1 MYKNAGKSIKNIVRG
16 VVGIL
21 LALFIL
27 LGIILACN
35 DAVILGLIV
44 AGVGC
49 FFAWLSGLILYAY
62 GDMADNI
69 RVIAEALT
77 VSASSDDSS
86 IGFFEFNT
94 ENRNLS
100 KFQRNMVKEYRA
112 QLENG
117 VLTQEEY
124 KNKVQSILTEN

>member
-1 MYKNAGKSIKNIVRG
+1 M
-16 VVGIL
+16 
-21 LALFIL
+21 
-27 LGIILACN
+27 
-35 DAVILGLIV
+35 
-44 AGVGC
+44 
-49 FFAWLSGLILYAY
+49 SGLILYAY

-86 IGFFEFNT
+86 IGVFEFNT